1 MAIFEMKTHF
11 RELLVDWDIFNALNV
26 AKLIDYHSPKN
37 REHNIDIVTATAFR
51 LMSDFLAHLEFEF
64 IGRNG
69 KFIEYEGQNDKR
81 RTLLEISLCYGY
93 VIKRLHTHP
102 APKDNLTVSSYSVFV
117 ERFRRVILYN
127 MKIVNE
133 ISPKVISEPTITRV
147 NSLISFCFKMY
158 DANDGVKGCEA
169 KCDVL
174 TRFHKEKLTNH
185 VSYEQYAI
193 KFKPIPSQESL
204 AWNLAPTKK

>member
-93 VIKRLHTHP
+93 VIMRMHIHP
-102 APKDNLTVSSYSVFV
+102 KEMLDNSRDLVFV
-117 ERFRRVILYN
+117 ERFGRLILFN
-127 MKIVNE
+127 LKIVNE
-133 ISPKVISEPTITRV
+133 CCPKILP
-147 NSLISFCFKMY
+147 K
-158 DANDGVKGCEA
+158 
-169 KCDVL
+169 
-174 TRFHKEKLTNH
+174 
-185 VSYEQYAI
+185 Q
-193 KFKPIPSQESL
+193 
-204 AWNLAPTKK
+204 